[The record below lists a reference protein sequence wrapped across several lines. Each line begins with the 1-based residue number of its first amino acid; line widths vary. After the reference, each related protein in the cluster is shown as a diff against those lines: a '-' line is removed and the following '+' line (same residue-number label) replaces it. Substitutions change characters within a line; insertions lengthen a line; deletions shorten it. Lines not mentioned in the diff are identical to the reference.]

1 MTHSYYNNAENLTGI
16 MLEFGKY
23 ILKYKPPQGCTES
36 KVKMEITS
44 EATLPQMLEFFTD
57 FLRASGY
64 VIDENKELVFERKAP
79 DFSQDFWEEDG
90 VSLTGNPNASGDT
103 VISGTG
109 VPGGLAADY
118 WFAGGNDVIS
128 FGSPRAAYNFETGAK
143 TWDDV
148 ITFG

>member
-1 MTHSYYNNAENLTGI
+1 MTHSYYNNAENLTGT

-23 ILKYKPPQGCTES
+23 TLKYKPPQGCTES

-57 FLRASGY
+57 FLKASGY

-79 DFSQDFWEEDG
+79 DFSSVSDEWNADPAYVDSFWG
-90 VSLTGNPNASGDT
+90 GDT
-103 VISGTG
+103 VIPGSAGT
-109 VPGGLAADY
+109 
-118 WFAGGNDVIS
+118 
-128 FGSPRAAYNFETGAK
+128 
-143 TWDDV
+143 DV

>member
-1 MTHSYYNNAENLTGI
+1 MTHSYYNTTENLTGT

-23 ILKYKPPQGCTES
+23 TLKYKPPQGCTES

-57 FLRASGY
+57 FLKASGY
-64 VIDENKELVFERKAP
+64 VIDEDRELVFERKAP

-90 VSLTGNPNASGDT
+90 FSVTGNPTASGDT
-103 VISGTG
+103 ILFGSRL
-109 VPGGLAADY
+109 PGGL
-118 WFAGGNDVIS
+118 GNDTIS
-128 FGSPRAAYNFETGAK
+128 FGNPRPAHQFETGAK

>member
-1 MTHSYYNNAENLTGI
+1 MTHFYYNKTENLTGT

-23 ILKYKPPQGCTES
+23 TLKYKPPQGCTES

-57 FLRASGY
+57 FLKTTGY
-64 VIDENKELVFERKAP
+64 VIDEDRELVFERKAP
-79 DFSQDFWEEDG
+79 DFSQEFWAEDG
-90 VSLTGNPNASGDT
+90 FSVTGNPTASGDT
-103 VISGTG
+103 ILFGSRL
-109 VPGGLAADY
+109 PGGL
-118 WFAGGNDVIS
+118 GNDVIS
-128 FGSPRAAYNFETGAK
+128 FGSPRPAHQFETGAK

>member
-1 MTHSYYNNAENLTGI
+1 MTHSYYNTTDHLTGT

-23 ILKYKPPQGCTES
+23 TLKYKPPKGAGET

-57 FLRASGY
+57 FLKATGY
-64 VIDENKELVFERKAP
+64 CIDDGKELVFERKAP
-79 DFSQDFWEEDG
+79 DFSNIIGGNMPVYSPCGD
-90 VSLTGNPNASGDT
+90 TGAFGDT
-103 VISGTG
+103 VI
-109 VPGGLAADY
+109 PGS
-118 WFAGGNDVIS
+118 AGSDTIS
-128 FGSPRAAYNFETGAK
+128 FGSPRPAHQFETGAK

>member
-1 MTHSYYNNAENLTGI
+1 

-23 ILKYKPPQGCTES
+23 TLKYKPPQGCTES

-57 FLRASGY
+57 FLKATGY
-64 VIDENKELVFERKAP
+64 LIDENKELVFERKAP
-79 DFSQDFWEEDG
+79 DFSNIIG
-90 VSLTGNPNASGDT
+90 SNMPVYSPYGDT
-103 VISGTG
+103 VIPGSAGTDTISL
-109 VPGGLAADY
+109 GGA
-118 WFAGGNDVIS
+118 
-128 FGSPRAAYNFETGAK
+128 RAAHQFETGAK